1 MLRLISLRS
10 YKTQHKTVTF
20 SVSKIRLSN
29 LVVGINMNIA
39 LSCLDV
45 SGLGVIKSS

>member
-20 SVSKIRLSN
+20 RDNKTRFSN
-29 LVVGINMNIA
+29 LMVGINIA

-45 SGLGVIKSS
+45 SGLGVIKEL